1 MIKSEVNERTVAVA
15 MKVHKEDDLE
25 ETLAK
30 ELAAIHMALS
40 EKGYKE
46 VLLSVCIATL
56 VRVTGI
62 DIGELDDFLSSR
74 LVS

>member
-15 MKVHKEDDLE
+15 MKVHKEDDIE

-56 VRVTGI
+56 VRVTGVN
-62 DIGELDDFLSSR
+62 IGDLDDCLTKSMAS
-74 LVS
+74 

>member
-15 MKVHKEDDLE
+15 MKVHKEDDIE